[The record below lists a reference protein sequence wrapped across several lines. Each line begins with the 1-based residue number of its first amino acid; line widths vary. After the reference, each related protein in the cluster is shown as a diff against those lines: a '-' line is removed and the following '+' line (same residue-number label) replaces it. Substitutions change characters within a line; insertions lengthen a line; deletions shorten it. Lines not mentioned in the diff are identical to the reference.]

1 MVRSLTIWKIFFL
14 VGVDRGWNRLP
25 IMTAEKAKAFLESLA
40 LQERI
45 RAVAEDVDSKK
56 NEFAALDV
64 FTLAELLEVP
74 DPDQPG
80 DSWSRSV
87 YAEKRSL
94 EEYVD
99 LNAGILEEFSE
110 MLPGGT
116 SARRAQTV
124 TEKCKAYAAG
134 EIDSLDFLKPKER
147 ESILEQLEERDLQ
160 SLMDN
165 GIGGVATYCVSD
177 DENELWFEGEI
188 EDDGSC
194 IDLKGPYDGID
205 GCGRDPDEWVSTE
218 L

>member
-1 MVRSLTIWKIFFL
+1 
-14 VGVDRGWNRLP
+14 
-25 IMTAEKAKAFLESLA
+25 MTADHAEEFLESLS
-40 LQERI
+40 LSERI
-45 RAVAEDVDSKK
+45 RAVAKDVDSKK
-56 NEFAALDV
+56 NEFAVLDA
-64 FTLAELLEVP
+64 FNLAKLLEVP

-80 DSWSRSV
+80 DSWSRAV

-99 LNAGILEEFSE
+99 LNDGILEEFAE

-116 SARRAQTV
+116 SAKRAQTV
-124 TEKCKAYAAG
+124 TEKCEAFAAG
-134 EIDSLDFLKPKER
+134 EIGSLDFLKPR
-147 ESILEQLEERDLQ
+147 EQQAILEQLEERELQ

-194 IDLKGPYDGID
+194 INLKGPYDGIN
-205 GCGRDPDEWVSTE
+205 GSGRDPDKWVSTE